1 MRRFVMSG
9 LGIGLAVVAL
19 GMSGCGGGIEQ
30 GIPKDTTLQPIPA
43 NVQTRMGPPPK
54 RMPTPRKA
62 GILRGP
68 VPAWKVRAMA

>member
-1 MRRFVMSG
+1 MGG

-19 GMSGCGGGIEQ
+19 GVSGCGGGIEQ

-54 RMPTPRKA
+54 RMPTPGKT
-62 GILRGP
+62 GFLRGP
-68 VPAWKVRAMA
+68 VPTRKVRATA